1 MKFVPCRSKVK
12 FVQEVPHAAMLVGAI
27 DVNVGMGLGGGLMM
41 KVTGFDSPLLPAPEN
56 GFCVITVAVPGL
68 ATNAAGTVA
77 RLHALGVQVA
87 ILTGDNVRTANAIA
101 GQVGIDRVLAEGLL
115 SRTEPAEESVRVAA
129 LAAALE
135 ASRPQRIPLP
145 FAERASAWKTS
156 GRDLLLNRWP
166 QRVTRGK

>member
-27 DVNVGMGLGGGLMM
+27 AVNVGMGLGGGLMM

-77 RLHALGVQVA
+77 VTLSTTVLVWSRGTVVLRFCPFQVTYVCA
-87 ILTGDNVRTANAIA
+87 TNLLPLTVS
-101 GQVGIDRVLAEGLL
+101 VKSGL
-115 SRTEPAEESVRVAA
+115 PA
-129 LAAALE
+129 
-135 ASRPQRIPLP
+135 
-145 FAERASAWKTS
+145 
-156 GRDLLLNRWP
+156 
-166 QRVTRGK
+166 